1 MQALIENRNDT
12 TIETDVANKDVAKCK
27 KLYFEYLKSFEEKP
41 NTTFVSFLFDSL
53 ESRRISIT
61 QELIDS
67 IRYISRESGL

>member
-1 MQALIENRNDT
+1 VQALIENRNDT

-27 KLYFEYLKSFEEKP
+27 KLYLDYVKSFGEKP

>member
-1 MQALIENRNDT
+1 MQAIIENRNDT

-27 KLYFEYLKSFEEKP
+27 KLYLDYVKSFGEKP

>member
-1 MQALIENRNDT
+1 MQAIIENRNDT

-27 KLYFEYLKSFEEKP
+27 KLYLDYVKSFGEKP

-67 IRYISRESGL
+67 IRYIKGYPCF

>member
-1 MQALIENRNDT
+1 VQAIIENRNDT

-27 KLYFEYLKSFEEKP
+27 KLYLDYVKSFGEKP

>member
-1 MQALIENRNDT
+1 VQALIEKRNDT

-27 KLYFEYLKSFEEKP
+27 KLYLDYVKSFGEKP

>member
-1 MQALIENRNDT
+1 MQALIEKRNDT

-27 KLYFEYLKSFEEKP
+27 KLYLDYVKSFGEKP

>member
-1 MQALIENRNDT
+1 MQALIEKRNDT

-27 KLYFEYLKSFEEKP
+27 KLYLDHVKSFGEKP

>member
-1 MQALIENRNDT
+1 MQTLIENKNDT
-12 TIETDVANKDVAKCK
+12 RIETDVANKDVAQCK
-27 KLYFEYLKSFEEKP
+27 KLYIEYLKSFGEKP